1 MRGSQCSRSDAC
13 EHLHGIQLSLPN
25 LRPHASCSLPPTPLR
40 SEANGLCPV
49 TSGEQTIERLDLN
62 QLSIAAN
69 AGILVAYVFVC
80 RLIAFLGIRFLKH

>member
-1 MRGSQCSRSDAC
+1 M
-13 EHLHGIQLSLPN
+13 
-25 LRPHASCSLPPTPLR
+25 
-40 SEANGLCPV
+40 